1 MSNNGDNGFRFPYK
15 ALSPVTGKRKMFN
28 SMEDVYEELE
38 ACYDE
43 IMEKNIS
50 AIGDTLYT
58 EHFYFCNTHEL
69 LDQNVQQRIKEYSYC
84 KTFSTPPFPSLQET
98 PAKVIDEF
106 MLIEKELNY
115 LKAKDS
121 DVSK

>member
-1 MSNNGDNGFRFPYK
+1 
-15 ALSPVTGKRKMFN
+15 
-28 SMEDVYEELE
+28 MEDVYEELE

-43 IMEKNIS
+43 IMEKSIN

-58 EHFYFCNTHEL
+58 EHFFFCNTNDL
-69 LDQNVQQRIKEYSYC
+69 LDENVHKRIKEYSYC
-84 KTFSTPPFPSLQET
+84 KTFSCPPFPSLQET
-98 PAKVIDEF
+98 PAKIIDEF

-121 DVSK
+121 NGSK

>member
-1 MSNNGDNGFRFPYK
+1 MFR
-15 ALSPVTGKRKMFN
+15 
-28 SMEDVYEELE
+28 SMDDVYTELE

-43 IMEKNIS
+43 IMEKNIN

-58 EHFYFCNTHEL
+58 EHFFFCNTSEL
-69 LDQNVQQRIKEYSYC
+69 LDEKCQQRIKEYTYC
-84 KTFSTPPFPSLQET
+84 KTFSTPPYKSLQDT
-98 PAKVIDEF
+98 PANIIDEF

-121 DVSK
+121 NGR

>member
-1 MSNNGDNGFRFPYK
+1 MD
-15 ALSPVTGKRKMFN
+15 
-28 SMEDVYEELE
+28 DVYTELE

-50 AIGDTLYT
+50 AIGETLYT
-58 EHFYFCNTHEL
+58 EHFFFCNTSEL
-69 LDQNVQQRIKEYSYC
+69 LDENVQQRIKEYSYC
-84 KTFSTPPFPSLQET
+84 KTFSTPPYSSLQKT
-98 PAKVIDEF
+98 PAKIIDEF

-121 DVSK
+121 HGK